1 MNVRVR
7 QAKKFQK
14 LNCYFASATSQ
25 RNGNSLELNYV

>member
-7 QAKKFQK
+7 QAKKIPK
-14 LNCYFASATSQ
+14 SNCNFASATSQ